1 MNQVSNIIN
10 PFIHNNYTQLAKV
23 YKMKREKFSW
33 IIEPIRD
40 HIKKEDPFRNT
51 LTWEEVWIIVEDQ
64 GVPGPFNG
72 IDPLKYNCI
81 TKLAKLYQVDRY
93 TFSRWIEPIRY
104 KIKKEN
110 PNRTY
115 LTPAEVKL
123 IIDYIGLP
131 KQNLNESTK
140 ELKGDFSEKIL
151 TAKNPCP
158 CFGESSPGR
167 VKLLSLL

>member
-1 MNQVSNIIN
+1 MSERSDIIN
-10 PFIHNNYTQLAKV
+10 PFLHNNYTQLAKV

-51 LTWEEVWIIVEDQ
+51 LTWEEVWIIVEYLGSPD
-64 GVPGPFNG
+64 PFNG
-72 IDPLKYNCI
+72 IDPLKYNCF

-93 TFSRWIEPIRY
+93 TISRWIAPITY

-123 IIDYIGLP
+123 IINYIGLP
-131 KQNLNESTK
+131 KNNQNESINAFK
-140 ELKGDFSEKIL
+140 ENVSEK
-151 TAKNPCP
+151 APQPK
-158 CFGESSPGR
+158 
-167 VKLLSLL
+167 KMLSRFWRK